1 MIVDIFAGP
10 GGWDEGARLAGHTG
24 PLVGI
29 EWDHDAC
36 RTAATAGHWRVRA
49 DVSAYPTTPFI
60 GRATGLIASPPCPT
74 FSSAG
79 NGAGK
84 LDMDKVHDRIRAFA
98 NGRPP
103 ADVEWVDD
111 RSRLT
116 AEPMRWAHAL
126 RPRWIACEQVPAV
139 LPLWQHTAM
148 LLRGLGYKTWC
159 GVLSSEEYGVPQTR
173 KRAILIGRADG
184 LPALPPEPTH
194 QAYRAG
200 KEPQLE
206 DDLFGAPLPPPVSMA
221 EALGWSDPRAVL
233 RNNTQTNSATRSMD
247 QPAGTMF
254 FGQRANAVDWVLRN
268 GPQQNAARRGMDDP
282 AGTVYSSRTTNLSW
296 VLQSNYGTGGDP
308 RDKGERTPDQPA
320 ATVTSKIDRAKWVE
334 TRPATT
340 VCGDARIGRPGHKDR
355 DQGEAQFAEDSVRVS
370 VQEAGI
376 LQSFPADYPWRGT
389 STKQYLQVGN
399 AVPPRLAA
407 AVLAP
412 LLDAAT
418 RAAEVEQQWA
428 WQTAKADEQ
437 ARVAS

>member
-1 MIVDIFAGP
+1 MIVDLFAGP
-10 GGWDEGARLAGHTG
+10 GGWDEGARLAGYTG

-29 EWDHDAC
+29 EHDQDAC
-36 RTAATAGHWRVRA
+36 HTAVQAGHWRVRA
-49 DVSAYPTTPFI
+49 DVAHYPSAPF
-60 GRATGLIASPPCPT
+60 RNVEGLIASPPCPT

-98 NGRPP
+98 NGRKP
-103 ADVEWVDD
+103 AEVEWEDE

-126 RPRWIACEQVPAV
+126 QPRWIACEQVPAV

-148 LLRGLGYKTWC
+148 LLRGLGYKTWT

-173 KRAILIGRADG
+173 KRAILIARCDS

-200 KEPQLE
+200 RDVQLE
-206 DDLFGAPLPPPVSMA
+206 DDLFGSPLPPPVSMA
-221 EALGWSDPRAVL
+221 EALGWGRQAPTWTV
-233 RNNTQTNSATRSMD
+233 T
-247 QPAGTMF
+247 
-254 FGQRANAVDWVLRN
+254 NAVGRGLTGGGGTRQAMRHEVGRGVWV
-268 GPQQNAARRGMDDP
+268 
-282 AGTVYSSRTTNLSW
+282 VRTGNNSKIGGGETKEFERDTASPSPTLTGNVNRW
-296 VLQSNYGTGGDP
+296 QVALQSNYGTGGDP

-355 DQGEAQFAEDSVRVS
+355 DKGEAQFAEDSVRVS
-370 VQEAGI
+370 VREAGI
-376 LQSFPADYPWRGT
+376 LQSFRADYPWQGT

-407 AVLAP
+407 AILEP
-412 LLDAAT
+412 LVTEPAQWVPAQDT
-418 RAAEVEQQWA
+418 AEV
-428 WQTAKADEQ
+428 DE
-437 ARVAS
+437 RVAS